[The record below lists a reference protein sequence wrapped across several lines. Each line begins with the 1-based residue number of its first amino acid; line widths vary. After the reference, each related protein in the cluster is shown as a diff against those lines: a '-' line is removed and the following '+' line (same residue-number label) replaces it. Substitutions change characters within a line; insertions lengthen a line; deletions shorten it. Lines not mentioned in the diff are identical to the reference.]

1 MFWYLLP
8 YIIVAISL
16 LLVLIIVY
24 CVYKKDHRININ
36 LEPELIR
43 FNLEGIRGE
52 DENENE
58 ASVDFDVL
66 VAPERPNGS
75 R

>member
-1 MFWYLLP
+1 MFWHLLP

-16 LLVLIIVY
+16 LLVLIIVF
-24 CVYKKDHRININ
+24 CVYKKDHRINID

-52 DENENE
+52 DENE